1 LALIKRKTRLEHR
14 RGAGAILV
22 VDTNIVIAFSFESVD
37 MRRYFPKKPLHNDFT
52 IWKFSYSCNEV
63 PRFV

>member
-14 RGAGAILV
+14 RGAGGILV
-22 VDTNIVIAFSFESVD
+22 VDTKIVITFSFESVD
-37 MRRYFPKKPLHNDFT
+37 KRRYRPKKALHNDFT
-52 IWKFSYSCNEV
+52 IWKFSYNCNEV